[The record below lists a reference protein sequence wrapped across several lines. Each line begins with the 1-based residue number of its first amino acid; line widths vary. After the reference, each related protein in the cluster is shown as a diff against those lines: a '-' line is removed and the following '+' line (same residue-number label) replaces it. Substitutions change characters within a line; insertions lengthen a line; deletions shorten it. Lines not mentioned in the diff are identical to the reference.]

1 MGGEWIEAIGYAGTA
16 ATVATYSM
24 RTIIPLRIA
33 GILSSLFFITYA
45 VISGVLPMLV
55 TELIIL
61 PINCYRLYQ
70 ILRPAPQT
78 PVSEPLTTGIC
89 PLCPGNSANP
99 TEGSLRHRNRRTDK
113 CAASFWRPSSSP
125 HHSSSVPSRLWRHG
139 PLKLVAQVNQLTSQI
154 E

>member
-45 VISGVLPMLV
+45 LISGVLPMLV

-78 PVSEPLTTGIC
+78 PVSEPLT
-89 PLCPGNSANP
+89 A
-99 TEGSLRHRNRRTDK
+99 
-113 CAASFWRPSSSP
+113 
-125 HHSSSVPSRLWRHG
+125 
-139 PLKLVAQVNQLTSQI
+139 
-154 E
+154 